1 MIRNRTTVKPGLF
14 LQPFVVAQLSGALI
28 AEIVDG
34 SDVTAS
40 EYALTSWLN
49 VVGSATPGELARD
62 LGLSPTTLS
71 AMIDRLVAKKQVSRV
86 RHPEDGRSYVL
97 EPTAKGKATN
107 ARNGKRFQRTLE
119 RLREHLDGDAE
130 EVLDAMRRLELA
142 LRLTLD
148 G

>member
-14 LQPFVVAQLSGALI
+14 LQPFVVSQLSGALI

-34 SDVTAS
+34 SEVTAS

-49 VVGSATPGELARD
+49 VVGSATPGELARE

-71 AMIDRLVAKKQVSRV
+71 AMIDRLVAKKQVRRV
-86 RHPEDGRSYVL
+86 RHPDDGRSYVL
-97 EPTAKGKATN
+97 EPTAKGKATS
-107 ARNGKRFQRTLE
+107 APNGKRFERTIE
-119 RLREHLDGDAE
+119 RLRANLDGDAE